1 MYEAPWEPRAPCS
14 AFDQLRPDS
23 FLLASLMDIDPP
35 SGWVISM
42 LIVTVISA
50 VLFLALIIPV
60 QGVVTRFRINYT
72 PKGVGLGEGGD
83 EQVLSQDMRV
93 GPVVNSVRIHDTQA
107 RSRTGEIQ

>member
-1 MYEAPWEPRAPCS
+1 MDDPS
-14 AFDQLRPDS
+14 A
-23 FLLASLMDIDPP
+23 

-93 GPVVNSVRIHDTQA
+93 GPVVNSVSMPITQTPSCSERVSIGA
-107 RSRTGEIQ
+107 QPLTHNFSM